1 MNNKPYAGISHELSP
16 QALNKA
22 MLEAVDFVDAKGWD
36 APPTLFGLVP
46 TALIRLAHDA
56 LDDAPL
62 TLVVQELPSD
72 LTPESEELSAYISRV
87 TWPDGVVGA
96 ILAQEIR
103 FLDPNANAS
112 TPLRPAR
119 LFSGVLRDNM
129 AQLTLLQLRPSES
142 DPQAPDRRE
151 LRGGSGVATGVIAA
165 LQATFE

>member
-16 QALNKA
+16 QAFNKA
-22 MLEAVDFVDAKGWD
+22 MLEAVDFIDAKGWD

-46 TALIRLAHDA
+46 TALIKLAHDVP
-56 LDDAPL
+56 DDAPL
-62 TLVVQELPSD
+62 SLVVQELPNN
-72 LTPESEELSAYISRV
+72 LPPKSEELSDYISRV

-103 FLDPNANAS
+103 FLDPNADAS
-112 TPLRPAR
+112 TPPRPAR

-142 DPQAPDRRE
+142 DLQAPDRRE
-151 LRGGSGVATGVIAA
+151 LRGGPGVATGVIAA

>member
-16 QALNKA
+16 QAFNKA

-46 TALIRLAHDA
+46 TSLIKLAHDV

-62 TLVVQELPSD
+62 TLVVQELPNN
-72 LTPESEELSAYISRV
+72 LPPESEELSDYISRV

-103 FLDPNANAS
+103 FLDPNADAS
-112 TPLRPAR
+112 TPPRPAR
-119 LFSGVLRDNM
+119 LFSGVLRDDM
-129 AQLTLLQLRPSES
+129 AQLTLLQLRLSET
-142 DPQAPDRRE
+142 DPQSPNHRE
-151 LRGGSGVATGVIAA
+151 LRGGPGVASGVIAA

>member
-16 QALNKA
+16 QAFNKA

-46 TALIRLAHDA
+46 TALIKLAHDM

-62 TLVVQELPSD
+62 TLVIQELPNH
-72 LTPESEELSAYISRV
+72 LPPESEELSDYISRV

-112 TPLRPAR
+112 TPPRPAR

-129 AQLTLLQLRPSES
+129 AQLTLLQLRPSET
-142 DPQAPDRRE
+142 DPQAPSRRE
-151 LRGGSGVATGVIAA
+151 LRGGPGVASGVIAA

>member
-1 MNNKPYAGISHELSP
+1 MNNKPYAGISHGLSP
-16 QALNKA
+16 QAFNKA

-46 TALIRLAHDA
+46 TSLIRLAHDV

-62 TLVVQELPSD
+62 TLVVQELPNN
-72 LTPESEELSAYISRV
+72 LPPESEELSDYISRV

-103 FLDPNANAS
+103 FLDPNADAS
-112 TPLRPAR
+112 TPPRPAR
-119 LFSGVLRDNM
+119 LFSGVLRDDM
-129 AQLTLLQLRPSES
+129 AQLTLLQLRPSET
-142 DPQAPDRRE
+142 DPQAPSRRE
-151 LRGGSGVATGVIAA
+151 LRGGPGVASGVIAA

>member
-16 QALNKA
+16 QAFNKA
-22 MLEAVDFVDAKGWD
+22 MLEAVDFIDAKGWD

-46 TALIRLAHDA
+46 TALIKLAHDV

-62 TLVVQELPSD
+62 TLVIQELPNN
-72 LTPESEELSAYISRV
+72 LPPESEELSDYISRV

-103 FLDPNANAS
+103 FLDPNADAS
-112 TPLRPAR
+112 TPPRPAR
-119 LFSGVLRDNM
+119 LFSGVLRDDM
-129 AQLTLLQLRPSES
+129 AQLTLLQLRLSET
-142 DPQAPDRRE
+142 DPQSPNHRE
-151 LRGGSGVATGVIAA
+151 LRGGPGVASGVIAA

>member
-16 QALNKA
+16 QAFNKA

-36 APPTLFGLVP
+36 APPILFGLVP
-46 TALIRLAHDA
+46 TALIKLAHDV

-62 TLVVQELPSD
+62 TLVIQELPNN
-72 LTPESEELSAYISRV
+72 LPPESEELSDYISRV

-103 FLDPNANAS
+103 FLDPNADAS
-112 TPLRPAR
+112 TPPRPAR
-119 LFSGVLRDNM
+119 LFSGVLRDDM
-129 AQLTLLQLRPSES
+129 AQLTLLQLRPSET
-142 DPQAPDRRE
+142 DPQAPNHRE
-151 LRGGSGVATGVIAA
+151 LRGGPGVASGVIAA

>member
-46 TALIRLAHDA
+46 TSLIKLAHDV

-62 TLVVQELPSD
+62 TLVVQELPNN
-72 LTPESEELSAYISRV
+72 LPPESEELSDYISRV
-87 TWPDGVVGA
+87 TWPNGVVGA

-103 FLDPNANAS
+103 FLDPNTDAS
-112 TPLRPAR
+112 TPPRPAR
-119 LFSGVLRDNM
+119 LFSGVLRDDM
-129 AQLTLLQLRPSES
+129 AQLTLLQLRLSET
-142 DPQAPDRRE
+142 DPQAPSRRE
-151 LRGGSGVATGVIAA
+151 LRGGPGVASGVIAA

>member
-36 APPTLFGLVP
+36 AP

-72 LTPESEELSAYISRV
+72 LTPESEELGAYISRV
-87 TWPDGVVGA
+87 TWPNGVVGA

-103 FLDPNANAS
+103 FLDLNADTS
-112 TPLRPAR
+112 TPPRPAR

-151 LRGGSGVATGVIAA
+151 LRGGPGVATGVIAA

>member
-1 MNNKPYAGISHELSP
+1 MNNKPYAGISHGLSP

-62 TLVVQELPSD
+62 TLVVQELPSE
-72 LTPESEELSAYISRV
+72 LTPESEELGAYISRV

-96 ILAQEIR
+96 ILARQRI
-103 FLDPNANAS
+103 DTTQAS
-112 TPLRPAR
+112 PII
-119 LFSGVLRDNM
+119 
-129 AQLTLLQLRPSES
+129 
-142 DPQAPDRRE
+142 
-151 LRGGSGVATGVIAA
+151 LRGTPRQYGTTDTAATAA
-165 LQATFE
+165 IRIGYAGTRSS

>member
-62 TLVVQELPSD
+62 TLVVQELPS
-72 LTPESEELSAYISRV
+72 EELSDYISRV

-112 TPLRPAR
+112 TPPRPAR

-142 DPQAPDRRE
+142 DLQAPDRRE
-151 LRGGSGVATGVIAA
+151 LRGGPGVATGVIAA

>member
-72 LTPESEELSAYISRV
+72 LTPESEE
-87 TWPDGVVGA
+87 
-96 ILAQEIR
+96 
-103 FLDPNANAS
+103 
-112 TPLRPAR
+112 
-119 LFSGVLRDNM
+119 
-129 AQLTLLQLRPSES
+129 
-142 DPQAPDRRE
+142 
-151 LRGGSGVATGVIAA
+151 
-165 LQATFE
+165 

>member
-22 MLEAVDFVDAKGWD
+22 MLEAVDFIDAKGWD

-46 TALIRLAHDA
+46 TALIKLAHDV

-62 TLVVQELPSD
+62 TLVVQELPNN
-72 LTPESEELSAYISRV
+72 LPPESEELSDYISRV

-103 FLDPNANAS
+103 FLDPNTDAS
-112 TPLRPAR
+112 TPPRPAR
-119 LFSGVLRDNM
+119 LFSGVLRDDM
-129 AQLTLLQLRPSES
+129 AQLTLLQLRLSET
-142 DPQAPDRRE
+142 DPQSPNHRE
-151 LRGGSGVATGVIAA
+151 LRGGPGVASGVIAA